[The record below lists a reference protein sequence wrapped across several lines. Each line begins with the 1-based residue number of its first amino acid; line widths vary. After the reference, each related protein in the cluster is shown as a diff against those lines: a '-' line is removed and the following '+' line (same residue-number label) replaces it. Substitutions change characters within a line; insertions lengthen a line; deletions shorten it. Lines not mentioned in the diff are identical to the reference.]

1 MGFYKALWLLCSTLD
16 SRIGGLENSIFDV
29 TNRLHKSVQLVRSSS
44 FRNDSLQ
51 NPYFSRWW
59 TASIVAH
66 ILKIQITSSI
76 WRVFS
81 SHTLCL
87 HNFSKLFNLFFNLQP
102 HLTQVFSLTDCTV
115 FNPDR
120 TGFFRKI
127 LFTFWK
133 NWVALFIGVS
143 VRLSTKVTKSHF

>member
-59 TASIVAH
+59 TTSIVAH

-76 WRVFS
+76 WQVFWRFFS
-81 SHTLCL
+81 SHKLCL
-87 HNFSKLFNLFFNLQP
+87 HNFCKLFNLFFNLQP
-102 HLTQVFSLTDCTV
+102 HFTQVLSLNCCHWLSAIQTAPDFSGKFCL
-115 FNPDR
+115 
-120 TGFFRKI
+120 
-127 LFTFWK
+127 LFEKTEW
-133 NWVALFIGVS
+133 LC
-143 VRLSTKVTKSHF
+143 L